1 MSASWVT
8 FVFEAANFVLLAA
21 VLGWLFFRPVREALE
36 RRRQELENERRAAA
50 EARQQAEQERQGA
63 ASRRSELDR
72 SVAEVRDRAR
82 REAEQEKQG
91 ILAEARAQIRRE
103 REAVAK
109 ELMVARGA
117 GARDRSRDAAFA
129 AREIV
134 ARLLQELE
142 GPELEKMLLAAAS
155 RQLADLHSSGSL
167 TPLVVESA
175 SALDGAA
182 VAALAEAAGAGQPDL
197 TCRVDPE
204 LIAGVRILTARG
216 LVDVSVAGLA
226 SEAERLLLSHLESAN
241 GDGN

>member
-1 MSASWVT
+1 MSASWLT

-21 VLGWLFFRPVREALE
+21 VLGWLFFRPVRESLE
-36 RRRQELENERRAAA
+36 RRRQQLENERRAAA
-50 EARQQAEQERQGA
+50 EARARAEQERQGA
-63 ASRRSELDR
+63 TARRSELDR

-82 REAEQEKQG
+82 REAEQEKER
-91 ILAEARAQIRRE
+91 ILAEARAQMRRE

-109 ELMVARGA
+109 ELMAARGA

-134 ARLLQELE
+134 ARLLQELK

-155 RQLADLHSSGSL
+155 QQLADLRSSGSL
-167 TPLVVESA
+167 SPLVVESA
-175 SALDGAA
+175 SAVDGGA
-182 VAALAEAAGAGQPDL
+182 VAALAESSGVDPSEL
-197 TCRVDPE
+197 TCRVDPD

-226 SEAERLLLSHLESAN
+226 SEAERLLLSHLESVN
-241 GDGN
+241 GDGS